1 MKVTNSLLANLSR
14 ISNNDNGVLLSSIAV
29 LVIQGILT
37 LAFALVGQ
45 SLNINDHMELIK
57 YLGMVGNAMV
67 LMIGLNFIMT
77 NKIKVANTLPALL
90 IPIVYYL
97 VTLWIK

>member
-1 MKVTNSLLANLSR
+1 MQVVKRDGTFQ
-14 ISNNDNGVLLSSIAV
+14 D
-29 LVIQGILT
+29 
-37 LAFALVGQ
+37 F
-45 SLNINDHMELIK
+45 DP
-57 YLGMVGNAMV
+57 
-67 LMIGLNFIMT
+67 